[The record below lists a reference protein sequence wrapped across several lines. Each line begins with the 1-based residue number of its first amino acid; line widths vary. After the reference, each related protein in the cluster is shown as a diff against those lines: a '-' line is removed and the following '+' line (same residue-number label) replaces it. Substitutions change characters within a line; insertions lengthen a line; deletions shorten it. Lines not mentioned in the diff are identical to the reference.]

1 MQHGGSACTFP
12 QGSSA
17 APPSHLP
24 GAAPLPGRLPRAGAT
39 SVRPAPG
46 RVSAAP
52 ETVLHSFHKISILP
66 PTHPPR
72 PPSGLNHKCCGF
84 QRRQHLREVISLL
97 ITQAAG
103 LWGPNTL
110 RLQAGAP
117 ESGGGGRAGE
127 STGPPGRQRLLGCR
141 VRPGP
146 PSAHLGFLPR
156 CFPSRQPG
164 SLRVLCKS
172 ASFEAPTWRRRWQVG
187 GLSPG
192 RAGTERM
199 PPKTPAL
206 PSRAP
211 PTPCQ
216 GRGFSV
222 SDSVHLPSSQTPCPP
237 PPGTQKPPPFGFV
250 PGK

>member
-127 STGPPGRQRLLGCR
+127 STGPPGRQRLPGCR

-164 SLRVLCKS
+164 SLRVL
-172 ASFEAPTWRRRWQVG
+172 
-187 GLSPG
+187 
-192 RAGTERM
+192 
-199 PPKTPAL
+199 
-206 PSRAP
+206 
-211 PTPCQ
+211 
-216 GRGFSV
+216 
-222 SDSVHLPSSQTPCPP
+222 
-237 PPGTQKPPPFGFV
+237 
-250 PGK
+250 